1 MIKTELQKNNNLAT
15 GTAMTVLN
23 LPQLSRVSWV
33 EIVKL
38 LSCKD
43 YLEEIKHRAIAKWGE
58 RYWLPT
64 LAREYVKVAQEQ
76 GDLEATYEG
85 RRSQIHRAF
94 KMWSC
99 HPDTLLILAAAVG
112 CKIQMVCTT
121 TEVVDFQS

>member
-1 MIKTELQKNNNLAT
+1 MTKTEAQAPNKPSIGIAR
-15 GTAMTVLN
+15 TVLN
-23 LPQLSRVSWV
+23 LPQLSRVKCV
-33 EIVKL
+33 ELVKL
-38 LSCKD
+38 PTCKD
-43 YLEEIKHRAIAKWGE
+43 YLEEIKRRAIAQWGE

-64 LAREYVKVAQEQ
+64 LAREYVKIAQAH

-112 CKIQMVCTT
+112 CKIQMVCTSI
-121 TEVVDFQS
+121 EVVDFG